1 MPETTTPS
9 PPEPARRETATVP
22 YATPEGAL
30 PGHMGK
36 TSGTGGWMVLLWP
49 ILALASLLV
58 FNFFYTDRFFDLTIR
73 DGHLYGTLVDVL
85 DRAAPTAIVAI
96 GMTLVIATGGIDLS
110 VGAVVAIA
118 GAVAATLMAEGWSVP
133 AAMAGGLLA
142 CMAGGAINGLLV
154 ARIGVQ
160 PIVATLILMVAGRGI
175 AQMVGQKVAIG
186 ADQTG
191 FLFIGNG
198 HFLGLPFTIT
208 LALVMLLATA
218 LLMRG
223 TALGLFVESVGNN
236 PIASRY
242 AGLRLRSIV
251 FFVYVFSGLCAG
263 VAGFIKASDIEQSDA
278 INAGLYLE
286 LDAILA
292 VVVGGTALTGG
303 RFFLVGSVI
312 GALLIQTL
320 ETTIVSRNIPSDYAL
335 VVKALVVL
343 AVCLLQSP
351 DFRRRLI
358 RRRASA

>member
-1 MPETTTPS
+1 M
-9 PPEPARRETATVP
+9 
-22 YATPEGAL
+22 
-30 PGHMGK
+30 
-36 TSGTGGWMVLLWP
+36 LLWP
-49 ILALASLLV
+49 SLALLLLLL
-58 FNFFYTDRFFDLTIR
+58 FNFFFSERFFDLAVR

-85 DRAAPTAIVAI
+85 DRATPVAIIAI

-110 VGAVVAIA
+110 VGALVAIA
-118 GAVAATLMAEGWSVP
+118 GAVTATLLAGGWPVP
-133 AAMAGGLLA
+133 AAIGAGLLV
-142 CMAGGAINGLLV
+142 CMACGATNGLLV
-154 ARIGVQ
+154 ARLGVQ
-160 PIVATLILMVAGRGI
+160 PIIATLTLMVAGRGI
-175 AQMVGQKVAIG
+175 AQMVGQKVLVGIEH
-186 ADQTG
+186 TG
-191 FLFIGNG
+191 FIFIGNG

-208 LALVMLLATA
+208 LTLLVLLLTA
-218 LLMRG
+218 ILMRG

-263 VAGFIKASDIEQSDA
+263 IAGLIAASDIRQSDA

-303 RFFLVGSVI
+303 RFSLIGSVI

-320 ETTIVSRNIPSDYAL
+320 ETTILSRGMQADYAL